1 MKSINQKLFYLQQ
14 EIGAISKDNKNPF
27 FKSSYFDVNTLINN
41 LKPLFLKY
49 KLVLSQPI
57 INGEVHSIIKCIESQ
72 ERTEPSSLEL
82 PEINDPQKLGS
93 CITYFRRYT
102 LVSLL
107 GLMADDD
114 DGNLASNRKVVAKA
128 VNNQPEK
135 KEDNRPWLNE
145 NQKNAV
151 LKSTKQEAERIIKQY
166 RIKKEFRTEINN
178 KFKIK

>member
-1 MKSINQKLFYLQQ
+1 MKSIDEKLFALQQ
-14 EIGAISKDNKNPF
+14 EIGAISKDAKNPF
-27 FKSSYFDVNTLINN
+27 FKSSYFDINTLLEE
-41 LKPLFLKY
+41 LKPFLGKY
-49 KLVLSQPI
+49 KLAIYQPI
-57 INGEVHSIIKCIESQ
+57 KNGEVHTIIKCVETK
-72 ERTEPSSLEL
+72 EKTEPSYLTL
-82 PEINDPQKLGS
+82 PVIIDPQKLGS

-107 GLMADDD
+107 GLQAIDD

-151 LKSTKQEAERIIKQY
+151 LKSTKQEAERIIRQY
-166 RIKKEFRTEINN
+166 RIKKDFRTEINN